1 MGDLAEQRLADLLDE
16 LGSASPAPGGG
27 SAAALTCGLA
37 AGLVEMVARIELGR
51 EPGGPSGSGLSED
64 VPSRMEAMRRRALAL
79 ADEELSSY
87 GPVLEAR
94 RLPAGDPRR
103 AERVADALERA
114 SGGPL
119 AVAEAAAEVAETGE
133 RVAALAEPAVRGD
146 AVAGVLLA
154 EAAASAAARLVRVNL
169 SDRAEAETV
178 QRALAAAARARVARN
193 GAAG

>member
-27 SAAALTCGLA
+27 SAAALTCALA

-51 EPGGPSGSGLSED
+51 EPGGPSASALDED
-64 VPSRMEAMRRRALAL
+64 VSSRMESVRRRALVL
-79 ADEELSSY
+79 AGEELSSY

-94 RLPAGDPRR
+94 RLPAGDPGR
-103 AERVADALERA
+103 ADRLAGALERA
-114 SGGPL
+114 SNGPL
-119 AVAEAAAEVAETGE
+119 AIAEAAAEVAETGE
-133 RVAALAEPAVRGD
+133 RVAALAEPSVRGD

-154 EAAASAAARLVRVNL
+154 EAAASAAARLVRVNM
-169 SDRAEAETV
+169 SDQAEAKTV
-178 QRALAAAARARVARN
+178 KRALAAAARARVARD